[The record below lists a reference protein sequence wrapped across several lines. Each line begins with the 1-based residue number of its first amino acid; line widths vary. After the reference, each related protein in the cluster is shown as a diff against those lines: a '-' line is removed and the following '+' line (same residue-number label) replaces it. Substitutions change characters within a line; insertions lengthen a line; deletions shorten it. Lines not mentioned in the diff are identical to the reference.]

1 MGSLAAVFRPDQ
13 RYRPEHREKDGGIV
27 SEYRRLLRKARN
39 VEALVENPVSRSL
52 ERAAD
57 AKAKAMRLLGAE
69 TTEAGSKVRGDFFLP
84 VCSSEDGAEVGVYM
98 EGNKLPAI
106 TSHVVYPAL
115 KLEEEPSLYA
125 GAEDA
130 VSHFLTGFSPYPE
143 QYASEDDPVGE
154 EAA

>member
-1 MGSLAAVFRPDQ
+1 M
-13 RYRPEHREKDGGIV
+13 

-57 AKAKAMRLLGAE
+57 AKAKVMRLLGAE

-84 VCSSEDGAEVGVYM
+84 LCSSEDGAEVGVYL

-115 KLEEEPSLYA
+115 WLEEEPSLYA

-130 VSHFLTGFSPYPE
+130 VGHFLTGFSPYPE
-143 QYASEDDPVGE
+143 HYTSEDDPVGE
-154 EAA
+154 EVA